1 MKLRDEY
8 TCPLEL
14 VQDMTKGKWKCI
26 IMWRLHHAP
35 SSLSYLEK
43 TIEGITQKMLLEH
56 LRDLIEFEFVG
67 KNTFEGY
74 PLRVEYY
81 LTEHRG
87 VKFVEALEIMQNIG
101 IEYMQQNGMQD
112 NLDKIKE
119 RKEYYDSL
127 MENNKTSK

>member
-1 MKLRDEY
+1 MKIRNEY

-14 VQDMTKGKWKCI
+14 VQDMTKGKWKYI
-26 IMWRLHHAP
+26 IMWRLHHGR
-35 SSLSYLEK
+35 SSLSKLEK

-56 LRDLIEFEFVG
+56 LRDLIEFDFVY
-67 KNTFEGY
+67 KKTFDGY

-87 VKFVEALEIMQNIG
+87 KKFIEALGIMQNIG
-101 IEYMQQNGMQD
+101 VDYMKENGMQD

-119 RKEYYDSL
+119 RKLYYDEILAKDNIS
-127 MENNKTSK
+127 